1 MIKKGV
7 RISYNP
13 FSRVTIHHSGNHF
26 SITLKINQN
35 DTTIRPYQSIE
46 TDDTSGH

>member
-1 MIKKGV
+1 MNV
-7 RISYNP
+7 LQS
-13 FSRVTIHHSGNHF
+13 FLSGYDSTFWKPF

-35 DTTIRPYQSIE
+35 DTTIRPHKSIE

>member
-1 MIKKGV
+1 MNFLQSFLSG
-7 RISYNP
+7 Y
-13 FSRVTIHHSGNHF
+13 HSTFWKPF

-46 TDDTSGH
+46 TDDTSCH